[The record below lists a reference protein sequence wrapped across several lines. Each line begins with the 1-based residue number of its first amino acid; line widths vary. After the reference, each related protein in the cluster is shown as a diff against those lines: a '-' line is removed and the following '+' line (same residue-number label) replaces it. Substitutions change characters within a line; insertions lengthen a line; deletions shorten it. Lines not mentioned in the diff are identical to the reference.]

1 FAARV
6 CLAFPRETRGR
17 RLFGRRS
24 RRYSVTGRPVPE
36 SARDGERARERLGIG
51 AEETCV
57 VVFGGSLGARSIN
70 RAAAEAFAGSD
81 FRVLHISGR
90 RDYGELR
97 SRELPPGYDLREFLG
112 QEDFAD
118 ALAAADLAV
127 ARSGGSV
134 FEIAAHGVPAV
145 LVPYP
150 HASGDHQSA
159 NARWM
164 VDAGAAVV
172 IRDEELT
179 AAGLARQVAE
189 LLADRTGLEMMAAAS
204 RSLARPNA
212 AREIA
217 AELLAVAC
225 G

>member
-1 FAARV
+1 M
-6 CLAFPRETRGR
+6 
-17 RLFGRRS
+17 
-24 RRYSVTGRPVPE
+24 
-36 SARDGERARERLGIG
+36 
-51 AEETCV
+51 
-57 VVFGGSLGARSIN
+57 
-70 RAAAEAFAGSD
+70 
-81 FRVLHISGR
+81 LHISGR